1 MKKKI
6 TVSAKDKKDWI
17 TFTKQINNVSIKKSD
32 ILTKNTRFQKTP
44 KLDLHGYSLEKANQ
58 EVKRFILETFNNG
71 YKKIMIVTGKGSRS
85 KSYDNPYLSEKLS
98 ILKYSVPEYINSEE
112 NLLNKISNM
121 KKASFEDGGE
131 GAFYIFFKS
140 IRKIIK

>member
-85 KSYDNPYLSEKLS
+85 KSYDNPYISENLSVLKNS
-98 ILKYSVPEYINSEE
+98 IPEYIKNDE
-112 NLLNKISNM
+112 NLNSIINKIAQTER
-121 KKASFEDGGE
+121 KDGGE
-131 GAFYIFFKS
+131 GAINIYLKDK
-140 IRKIIK
+140 KITK